1 MPNLVKSFCSR
12 ISREF
17 AATKA
22 SSESELSGV
31 SASSENKV
39 QNASEISLEVTK
51 RKNIPGE
58 TWYHYYD
65 GNWTLLIE
73 DFPALEGLGRD
84 SHGFID
90 SNLVGLYNIFLKRN
104 FIDLK

>member
-1 MPNLVKSFCSR
+1 MTNLVKSFCSR

-17 AATKA
+17 SATKA
-22 SSESELSGV
+22 SSKSELSGD
-31 SASSENKV
+31 SATSENKV
-39 QNASEISLEVTK
+39 QNASESSLEVTK